1 MYALSK
7 RMGHIGTSINGNR
20 EMHGDEPVPTMS
32 IPFSVLVTVA
42 EAAKITGD
50 SHLAERWFDTHD
62 GKLAERA
69 LKDFQPYKLRGKFE
83 GSAATM
89 WVGVNSVEIKF
100 SAARFA
106 TLSFDPQTGKLSPG
120 APPGRSLPDPTR
132 PPNFESGGGGLFSTL
147 DDYARFAQMLVNKGA
162 LDGVRILA
170 PATVELMGTNV
181 VPPAVLKDPAQQF
194 YKIFNENIGF
204 GIDFQIVMR
213 PREAGKLEG
222 AGTMS
227 WEGAAGTWFW
237 VDPTNDVIFV
247 GMIQNFLRAGGAG
260 FDPITRPLVYQALVD
275 PKK

>member
-106 TLSFDPQTGKLSPG
+106 TLSFDPQKVGS
-120 APPGRSLPDPTR
+120 
-132 PPNFESGGGGLFSTL
+132 
-147 DDYARFAQMLVNKGA
+147 M
-162 LDGVRILA
+162 
-170 PATVELMGTNV
+170 VELKFKIQSIITN
-181 VPPAVLKDPAQQF
+181 KNNE
-194 YKIFNENIGF
+194 IFLWMDRDAEIELRF
-204 GIDFQIVMR
+204 GELEVKSTQEELEFGAGAGPRDASTGEGRDRRRR
-213 PREAGKLEG
+213 PR
-222 AGTMS
+222 
-227 WEGAAGTWFW
+227 
-237 VDPTNDVIFV
+237 
-247 GMIQNFLRAGGAG
+247 R
-260 FDPITRPLVYQALVD
+260 
-275 PKK
+275 